1 MSDTSQ
7 ETDKRQRILDA
18 ALRAF
23 AEQGFYNTKISD
35 VANYANVA
43 DGTIYLYFKNKDD
56 LLISLFEDRMDWI
69 IDRVTS
75 AIEKSDGSVI
85 DQIRNL
91 IRMHFQMAIDR
102 PKLAEFITVEL
113 RQSTKFVK
121 EYKNERFYD
130 YLGVMEGLL
139 EKGINEGIFR
149 EDLDKQL
156 VARSIFGALDEG
168 LLALTLADSDQSD
181 VEERTEQTSNMFIHG
196 LLKQD

>member
-1 MSDTSQ
+1 
-7 ETDKRQRILDA
+7 
-18 ALRAF
+18 
-23 AEQGFYNTKISD
+23 
-35 VANYANVA
+35 
-43 DGTIYLYFKNKDD
+43 
-56 LLISLFEDRMDWI
+56 
-69 IDRVTS
+69 
-75 AIEKSDGSVI
+75 
-85 DQIRNL
+85 
-91 IRMHFQMAIDR
+91 MAIDR